1 VEIKNPYHWS
11 RRSVK
16 DILGRSVY
24 CGYWTKTVQGEEL
37 HFTNEPL
44 IPETM
49 YETAQKMMKETNRP
63 CRTVKPKHKYHKLL
77 LDKQYGY
84 AFRYRTDRQG
94 YGYYK
99 YAATDDT
106 AQCGRKRLLEEEI
119 DCAVFN
125 ALRNAHREAVAV
137 GRRIE
142 LEGAAYLE
150 KQGTEIKL
158 RLLRQG
164 EILAES
170 ERKKMEAYRGM
181 ESGAISRQT
190 YEEAAEKARAVAAG
204 VEETFRVDG
213 GRLERMEQAVSINN
227 PWVKLFSGWTDTE
240 EVTRELL
247 EKYVERIET
256 EQLCISSVVLKENG
270 WYLELPENWRKL
282 EPPEDEK
289 NAGL

>member
-1 VEIKNPYHWS
+1 
-11 RRSVK
+11 
-16 DILGRSVY
+16 
-24 CGYWTKTVQGEEL
+24 
-37 HFTNEPL
+37 
-44 IPETM
+44 
-49 YETAQKMMKETNRP
+49 
-63 CRTVKPKHKYHKLL
+63 
-77 LDKQYGY
+77 
-84 AFRYRTDRQG
+84 
-94 YGYYK
+94 
-99 YAATDDT
+99 
-106 AQCGRKRLLEEEI
+106 
-119 DCAVFN
+119 
-125 ALRNAHREAVAV
+125 
-137 GRRIE
+137 
-142 LEGAAYLE
+142 
-150 KQGTEIKL
+150 
-158 RLLRQG
+158 
-164 EILAES
+164 
-170 ERKKMEAYRGM
+170 M

-270 WYLELPENWRKL
+270 WYLELPETWRKL